1 MAGAGLM
8 EAIAER
14 MSRLHNFEYGQAR
27 MWGSFGYALVAL
39 VAGFLFVVNPA
50 LNFWV
55 GSAFGFAL
63 LLVQL
68 LWKVKEPVH
77 VVDGIEEAPSVP
89 GILNSVQVFAEAAMM
104 GVIPILMRKVG
115 VKSALMM
122 GVTVMAL
129 RILGCAVFTD
139 PIIVS
144 GVKMLHAIEV
154 PLFILP
160 IFRYFTLHFNPLL
173 SATLY
178 MVGFQIASQIGSV
191 ILSAPMGALRDSIG
205 YQLTFF
211 VISAIVA
218 VAGVYAICVL
228 KPDDKDVLGDPFIR
242 DGAKTDPVTI
252 AVN

>member
-1 MAGAGLM
+1 MLGLLKM
-8 EAIAER
+8 PTLWAVI
-14 MSRLHNFEYGQAR
+14 
-27 MWGSFGYALVAL
+27 
-39 VAGFLFVVNPA
+39 LFVI
-50 LNFWV
+50 
-55 GSAFGFAL
+55 GSWTFYNLFDQQMFPDFYTGLFESKARGEQ
-63 LLVQL
+63 VY
-68 LWKVKEPVH
+68 
-77 VVDGIEEAPSVP
+77 

-115 VKSALMM
+115 VKPALMM

-205 YQLTFF
+205 YQPTFF

-218 VAGVYAICVL
+218 VAGVYAFFVL

-242 DGAKTDPVTI
+242 DGVKTDTAAI
-252 AVN
+252 AAN

>member
-1 MAGAGLM
+1 MIATCIGPFANFVYRPLLESNFWLGTIVGAIVLSAGFMAGAGLM

-77 VVDGIEEAPSVP
+77 VVDGIEGAPSVP
-89 GILNSVQVFAEAAMM
+89 GIREM
-104 GVIPILMRKVG
+104 
-115 VKSALMM
+115 
-122 GVTVMAL
+122 
-129 RILGCAVFTD
+129 LGLL
-139 PIIVS
+139 
-144 GVKMLHAIEV
+144 KM
-154 PLFILP
+154 P
-160 IFRYFTLHFNPLL
+160 TLW
-173 SATLY
+173 A
-178 MVGFQIASQIGSV
+178 V

-205 YQLTFF
+205 YQPTFF

-218 VAGVYAICVL
+218 VAGVYAFFVL

-242 DGAKTDPVTI
+242 DGAKTDTATI
-252 AVN
+252 AAN